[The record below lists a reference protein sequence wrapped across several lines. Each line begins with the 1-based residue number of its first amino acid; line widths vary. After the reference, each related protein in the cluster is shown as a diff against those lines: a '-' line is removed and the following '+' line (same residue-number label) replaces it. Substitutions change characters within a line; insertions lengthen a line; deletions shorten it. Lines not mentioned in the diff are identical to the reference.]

1 MPFPLRHQ
9 NDWNSSSKPS
19 VIKVKKWSN
28 CSTIAFSMTLNSK
41 YVTKIRKGRD
51 WNIQQ
56 VWHNIDCEQFLILLL
71 RPGRM
76 RAREMRACSRDEWL
90 VILTFHLPC
99 VALRGRKDDCLQS
112 RYNTGFP
119 GTHVRLQYYE
129 SFS

>member
-1 MPFPLRHQ
+1 MLQKLEKVEIETF
-9 NDWNSSSKPS
+9 SKFD
-19 VIKVKKWSN
+19 
-28 CSTIAFSMTLNSK
+28 TI
-41 YVTKIRKGRD
+41 
-51 WNIQQ
+51 
-56 VWHNIDCEQFLILLL
+56 LIATSLLIFLL

-112 RYNTGFP
+112 RHNTGFP
-119 GTHVRLQYYE
+119 GTHVMLQYYE